1 MMYTRERLLKA
12 VRDAGRGGRPFTLGE
27 VRGELGLKSRD
38 KREQKR
44 FRSRF
49 RECSQILGD
58 NLEKLGPNTFRLKA
72 GYSEPLLVAPPN
84 PAARAKVATA
94 LRAAP
99 PPPPLR
105 KSQKA
110 QPQPVA
116 TENLSARVGVPTR
129 PGEEEDLYTQKRR
142 PREQIS
148 YVAAEPSARQLSFG
162 DRISSWFGRSRSG
175 NQVDTSTASTALS
188 RLAVELQPK
197 AASFEYRWIDGKLQV
212 QRSADK

>member
-38 KREQKR
+38 KRELKR

-72 GYSEPLLVAPPN
+72 GFAAPI
-84 PAARAKVATA
+84 AAAPTKGA
-94 LRAAP
+94 LRAV
-99 PPPPLR
+99 PPPL
-105 KSQKA
+105 KSSQKQA
-110 QPQPVA
+110 A
-116 TENLSARVGVPTR
+116 ASAVDPSSLLDRVGVPAR

-148 YVAAEPSARQLSFG
+148 FVAAEPSARNLSFG
-162 DRISSWFGRSRSG
+162 ERVSSWFGRSKPES
-175 NQVDTSTASTALS
+175 TST
-188 RLAVELQPK
+188 
-197 AASFEYRWIDGKLQV
+197 
-212 QRSADK
+212 